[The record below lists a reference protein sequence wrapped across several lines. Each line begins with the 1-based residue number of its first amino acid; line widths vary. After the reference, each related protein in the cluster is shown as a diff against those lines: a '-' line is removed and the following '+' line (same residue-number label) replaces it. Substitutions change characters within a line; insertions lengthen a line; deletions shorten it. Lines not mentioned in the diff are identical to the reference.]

1 MKSPQIKLWHEA
13 MEEEIQTMY
22 ERKVW
27 TLTKLP
33 EGTQPLGCRWVYTV
47 KRNETGEIARYKAR
61 LVAQGYKQIKGESYD
76 ETFSPVVN
84 FGAIRFFYAIL
95 VSCQGWTHFQCDIK
109 CAYLYAPLTEKIYIT
124 QPPGFVIS
132 GKENFVCKLEK
143 ALYGL
148 HQSGRVWFF
157 ELNKVLLDL
166 GFEKLQ
172 WCNCVYIFKNSIV
185 LLIYVDDIVIFGITK
200 KYIDQAIVLLS
211 QRFDMK
217 LLGKTKKL
225 LGVDFVENKNGISI
239 HQSSYIEEVC
249 DRFKKFKFPISS
261 LPICKGVV
269 YSKTQCPQSSS
280 DSEEMLNFPYRSV
293 LGCLSFI
300 ANRTRPDISYAVN
313 IFSQFQS
320 NPGMIH
326 WDGLLKL
333 LGYVSYT
340 KEHRLNL
347 SCSKIDLIAF
357 SDADFAANRD
367 DRTSMGGQILFI
379 EKAPIAWRTFKEKCV
394 SLSTMESEFIA
405 MTETAK
411 ELLWFDRILTESFNR
426 KIFDGHKV
434 KSCLYVDNMAA
445 LDFVKSPI
453 ENYRTKHI
461 DIKLFFI
468 RDLIYK
474 DTFQVK
480 HIKSKE
486 NLSDI
491 FTKPLT
497 KYDLNR
503 FKEAV
508 FRD

>member
-1 MKSPQIKLWHEA
+1 

-22 ERKVW
+22 DRKVW
-27 TLTKLP
+27 TLIKLP
-33 EGTQPLGCRWVYTV
+33 EGKQPLGCRWVYTV
-47 KRNETGEIARYKAR
+47 KRTETGEIARYKAR

-84 FGAIRFFYAIL
+84 FGLIRFFYAIL
-95 VSCQGWTHFQCDIK
+95 VSCQGWIHFQCDIK
-109 CAYLYAPLTEKIYIT
+109 CAYLYAPLTENIYIN
-124 QPPGFVIS
+124 QPPGFVIN
-132 GKENFVCKLEK
+132 GKEYLVCKLNK

-166 GFEKLQ
+166 NFEKLE
-172 WCNCVYIFKNSIV
+172 WCNCAYIYGQEIV
-185 LLIYVDDIVIFGITK
+185 LLIYVDDIVIFGKTK
-200 KYIDQAIVLLS
+200 KNIDKAINLLGKH
-211 QRFDMK
+211 FDMK
-217 LLGKTKKL
+217 LLGKTNRL
-225 LGVDFVENKNGISI
+225 LGVEFIQNKNGILI
-239 HQSSYIEEVC
+239 HQSSYIDEVC
-249 DRFKKFKFPISS
+249 DRFKKYKFPISS
-261 LPICKGVV
+261 LPICKSTV
-269 YSKTQCPQSSS
+269 YSKTQSPQST
-280 DSEEMLNFPYRSV
+280 SEIDEMLKFPYRNL

-313 IFSQFQS
+313 IFSQFQN
-320 NPGMIH
+320 NPGMMH

-340 KEHRLNL
+340 REHKLQLLCSSVNL
-347 SCSKIDLIAF
+347 IVY

-367 DRTSMGGQILFI
+367 DRTSMGGQILLI
-379 EKAPIAWRTFKEKCV
+379 DKAPIAWRTFKEKCV
-394 SLSTMESEFIA
+394 SLSTMESEFVA
-405 MTETAK
+405 MTEAAK
-411 ELLWFDRILTESFNR
+411 ELLWFDRILTEGFKR
-426 KIFDGHKV
+426 KIFNGRKV
-434 KSCLYVDNMAA
+434 KSCLYADNQAA

-453 ENYRTKHI
+453 ENYRSKHI

-480 HIKSKE
+480 YIKSKE

-497 KYDLNR
+497 KFDLNR
-503 FKEAV
+503 FKEV
-508 FRD
+508 VYFN